1 VYQFVPEWR
10 VGLRY
15 DRLNEGS
22 ISAGPI
28 ASANGVTVPNYTPW
42 RVAAMVDWNP
52 SEFSRIRLQFQQDR
66 SQQGVIDNEVF
77 VQYIM
82 SLGSHGAHKF

>member
-1 VYQFVPEWR
+1 

-15 DRLNEGS
+15 DRLNQGS
-22 ISAGPI
+22 ISSGPA
-28 ASANGVTVPNYTPW
+28 ASAIGVAVPDYTPW
-42 RVAAMVDWNP
+42 RAAAMVDWSL
-52 SEFSRIRLQFQQDR
+52 SEFSRIRLQLQQDR
-66 SQQGVIDNEVF
+66 AQQGVIDNEVF